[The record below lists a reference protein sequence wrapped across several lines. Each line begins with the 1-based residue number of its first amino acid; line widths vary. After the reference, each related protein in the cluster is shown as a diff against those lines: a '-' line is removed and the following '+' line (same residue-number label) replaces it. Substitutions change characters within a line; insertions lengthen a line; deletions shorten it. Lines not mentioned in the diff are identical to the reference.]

1 MEEPKLR
8 FYKKAEQS
16 QGKIVIPKIC
26 IEKWGHSYYLE
37 VYENYIKL
45 VPIQKEK

>member
-8 FYKKAEQS
+8 FFKKAEKS
-16 QGKIVIPKIC
+16 MNKIVIPKVC